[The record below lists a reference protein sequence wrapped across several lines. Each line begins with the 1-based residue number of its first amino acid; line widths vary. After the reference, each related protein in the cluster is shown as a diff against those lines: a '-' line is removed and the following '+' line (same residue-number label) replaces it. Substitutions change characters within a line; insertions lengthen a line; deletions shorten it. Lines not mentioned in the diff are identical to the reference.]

1 MTLIPSP
8 QQVVA
13 AHRPLLR
20 VIVEAVRRGT
30 LHAQDYA
37 DWMDEST
44 DRALAPALVRK
55 GARRYLIAK
64 EQDVHDEE
72 EFDYEAEFLSNLGLA
87 ISADGV
93 QIRILRSAQGNL
105 LPVPGHSIARQ
116 GFYEQ
121 YGLPFDEAPAGTTDT
136 LATYVRLVLHWST
149 DAEYNLERV
158 YLGCPKSGALTRESV
173 QAHWDWPIWRRHDV
187 TADGQIQAEVI
198 DLDIYLEGEAT
209 GSEG

>member
-1 MTLIPSP
+1 MTLIPTP
-8 QQVVA
+8 QQVVET
-13 AHRPLLR
+13 HRSLLR
-20 VIVEAVRRGT
+20 LIVEAIRKGT

-37 DWMDEST
+37 DWMDEET

-64 EQDVHDEE
+64 DQDVHNEE

-87 ISADGV
+87 ISASGV
-93 QIRILRSAQGNL
+93 QIRVLRSAQGNL

-116 GFYEQ
+116 DFYEQ
-121 YGLPFDEAPAGTTDT
+121 YGLPFDEAPAGSDDSV
-136 LATYVRLVLHWST
+136 AAIVRLVLHWST
-149 DAEYNLERV
+149 DGEYNLERV
-158 YLGCPKSGALTRESV
+158 YLGCPKSGGLTRESV

-187 TADGQIQAEVI
+187 TVDGQIQAEVT

-209 GSEG
+209 GTA